1 MFEILLEQTFN
12 FLSQE
17 YADLFCR
24 SNATA
29 FQHPLWLHNLYGKLV
44 KKAAAE
50 PLIVTVRSEVDH
62 RLAMVLPLIRQRH
75 GLVRTVEF
83 ADLGVSDYAEPV
95 CDRETFLRIAQDK
108 QAQRQIRECLA
119 PFDLIRIKKLRENR
133 LPLEELL
140 IGAKA
145 VPMDM
150 SAHAVKL
157 QPSFTEWRSTSM
169 SRSYQKELDK
179 KKRQL
184 VRKGAYRFECSQD
197 PDAIRAA
204 FNSMREYRAP
214 RFQNRDKG
222 EGDLLQKPVF
232 YDFYLELALAG
243 RNDFTRT
250 YIMWLDDRPIAIALG
265 LAHAKQLLVVLGGF
279 DLVGFKNQSVGALM
293 FEEVAGDCIARS
305 DVVMDFTIGDEPY
318 KQLYGA
324 EASAMWTVSSAGSSI
339 GSISGFMVDRMPW
352 IKDMAKRL
360 LHKPRQTEA
369 QPG

>member
-1 MFEILLEQTFN
+1 LLEQTFN

-24 SNATA
+24 SSATA

-44 KKAAAE
+44 EKAGAE
-50 PLIVTVRSEVDH
+50 PLIITARSASDR
-62 RLAMVLPLIRQRH
+62 RLVMVLPLIRQRH

-95 CDRETFLRIAQDK
+95 CDRETFLRIVQDK
-108 QAQRQIRECLA
+108 DARRQIRERLA
-119 PFDLIRIKKLRENR
+119 PFDLIRIKKLRDGR

-140 IGAKA
+140 MCAKP

-150 SAHAVKL
+150 SAHAVTLK
-157 QPSFTEWRSTSM
+157 PSFTEWRSNSM

-197 PDAIRAA
+197 PDAIRTA
-204 FNSMREYRAP
+204 FKSMREYRQP

-222 EGDLLQKPVF
+222 EGDLMQRPVF
-232 YDFYLELALAG
+232 FDFYLELALAG
-243 RNDFTRT
+243 RGDFTRT
-250 YIMWLDDRPIAIALG
+250 YIMWMDDRPIAVALG
-265 LAHAKQLLVVLGGF
+265 LAHAKHLLVVLGGF
-279 DLVGFKNQSVGALM
+279 DLEGFKNQSVGALM
-293 FEEVAGDCIARS
+293 FEEVAGDCISRS
-305 DVVMDFTIGDEPY
+305 DLVLDFTIGDEPY
-318 KQLYGA
+318 KRLYGA
-324 EASAMWTVSSAGSSI
+324 EASAMWTISAAGSSI
-339 GSISGFMVDRMPW
+339 GSISGFMVDHMPW
-352 IKDMAKRL
+352 IKDMAKKL
-360 LHKPRQTEA
+360 LSKQSQTET